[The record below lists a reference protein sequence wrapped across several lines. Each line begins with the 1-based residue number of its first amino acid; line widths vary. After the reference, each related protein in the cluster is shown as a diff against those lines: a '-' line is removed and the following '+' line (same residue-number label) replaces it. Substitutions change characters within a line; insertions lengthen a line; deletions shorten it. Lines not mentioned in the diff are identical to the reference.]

1 MAIYHLHASTGTRK
15 GGQSAGA
22 KSDYIRRE
30 GKYTRDPNEVL
41 ATGDGNMPTFA
52 ADHPAAYWQAA
63 DDFER
68 ANGRLFKEVE
78 FGLPRELTLEQ
89 QQALVNQFA
98 AELTD
103 RECLPFSYAIHKGV
117 QDGVENPHCH
127 LMISER
133 KNDGIEREAGQW
145 FKRLNRKEP
154 EKGGAEK
161 TESLK
166 PEAWLADT
174 RERWAQRAN
183 EALERH
189 GHETRIDHRSHAERE
204 LETLP
209 GVHIG
214 HRAAAMERRGIE
226 TDRGDEQR
234 RIVEI
239 NAEIEQARLEAD
251 LLSDEI
257 EQIQDLLDTVADMR
271 EQDAFAESM
280 SQEVKQKREAAQQ
293 PKPEP
298 EPQERPLT
306 RGEAFAA
313 VAERMKARRLAAGGA
328 KSPQKAAEAPTKA
341 DPLQSPEIKL
351 KTAEI
356 EAQKRETASA
366 KRLAATAE
374 EKRFNTELDLNSA
387 KLEHTFA
394 ERKAR
399 EADRAVSAAR
409 EKLEGITG
417 WFKGKERKA
426 ASAELEQAQAHY
438 QTASGAVLDTDAER
452 RALEHQ
458 HQEQRKA
465 AQTAQA
471 KAEKEE
477 QALAGLQKQRSNMID
492 RATRPP
498 PDPAHDPW
506 APEPEQEQE
515 RDAWS
520 DEADAYRRDHS
531 NSNDG
536 PELEM

>member
-1 MAIYHLHASTGTRK
+1 MAIYHLHASTGSRK
-15 GGQSAGA
+15 GGQSAAA

-30 GKYTRDPNEVL
+30 GKYIRDPNEVL
-41 ATGDGNMPTFA
+41 ASGDGNMPNFA
-52 ADHPAAYWQAA
+52 ADHPALYWQAA

-68 ANGRLFKEVE
+68 VNGRLFKEVE
-78 FGLPRELTLEQ
+78 FSLPTELSLQ
-89 QQALVNQFA
+89 QQQTLVDQFA

-133 KNDGIEREAGQW
+133 RNDGIDREAGQW
-145 FKRLNRKEP
+145 FKRFNRKEP
-154 EKGGAEK
+154 ERGGAEK

-166 PEAWLADT
+166 PQQWLDQT

-189 GHETRIDHRSHAERE
+189 GHDGRIDHRSHADRE
-204 LETLP
+204 LEILP
-209 GVHIG
+209 TVHIG
-214 HRAAAMERRGIE
+214 HRAAAMERAGIE
-226 TDRGDEQR
+226 TERGDENR
-234 RIVEI
+234 RILEL

-257 EQIQDLLDTVADMR
+257 DEIQDLLDTVADMR
-271 EQDAFAESM
+271 EQDEFAESM
-280 SQEVKQKREAAQQ
+280 SQEVKQKREAAQP

-306 RGEAFAA
+306 RGEAFTA
-313 VAERMKARRLAAGGA
+313 VAERMKARRLAMEGA
-328 KSPQKAAEAPTKA
+328 KTPHKAAEAPKKA

-356 EAQKRETASA
+356 AAQERETASA

-374 EKRFNTELDLNSA
+374 EKRFNTELELNSA
-387 KLEHTFA
+387 KLDHSFA

-426 ASAELEQAQAHY
+426 ATAELEQAQAHY
-438 QTASGAVLDTDAER
+438 QTASSAVLDTDAER

-458 HQEQRKA
+458 HKEQRKA

-492 RATRPP
+492 RANRPP
-498 PDPAHDPW
+498 PDPNHNPW

-520 DEADAYRRDHS
+520 DERDAWARDHS
-531 NSNDG
+531 SSNDG
-536 PELEM
+536 PELG